1 MNHNPKNSKTP
12 PKGRPA
18 LPSSE
23 KQSHI
28 MSVKFSPMELAQVIA
43 RASSA
48 GMKKSEFV
56 RACALHNRI
65 IPRFSADDLKL
76 IRQLAGEANNLNQIA
91 RACNSDPA
99 LRVRYAALDVLGKLN
114 FLLDQIQNLST

>member
-1 MNHNPKNSKTP
+1 MNHNPQNSKTP

-18 LPSSE
+18 LPSTE
-23 KQSHI
+23 KQNHI
-28 MSVKFSPMELAQVIA
+28 MSVKFSPRELAQVVDRA
-43 RASSA
+43 RSA

-65 IPRFSADDLKL
+65 VPRFSGDDLKL

-91 RACNSDPA
+91 RDCNSDPA
-99 LRVRYAALDVLGKLN
+99 LRVRYAALDALYKLN
-114 FLLDQIQNLST
+114 YLLDQIQNLST

>member
-48 GMKKSEFV
+48 GMKTSEFV